1 MKQTLGMH
9 WESAEERLW
18 NTFYAA
24 ASDYYGKYKNLDIPA
39 EYVTEDLK
47 LGVWMSSQRESYQIG
62 RLSEEQINLL
72 NSIGMSWDRFETKWE
87 KGFSYAKRF
96 AEEYG
101 DINKVPQDFCYDD
114 FKVNVWLRAQRARKR
129 IGKLSD
135 ERIEK
140 LESIGFHWDKN
151 QAFWESGYNHAVA
164 YLQEHGS
171 LKIMPKYVCED
182 GFKLGRWIV
191 NQRSRMK
198 KGTLSP
204 EKVEMLKG
212 IGMGG

>member
-1 MKQTLGMH
+1 
-9 WESAEERLW
+9 
-18 NTFYAA
+18 
-24 ASDYYGKYKNLDIPA
+24 
-39 EYVTEDLK
+39 
-47 LGVWMSSQRESYQIG
+47 
-62 RLSEEQINLL
+62 
-72 NSIGMSWDRFETKWE
+72 MSWDRFETKWE

-140 LESIGFHWDKN
+140 LGSIGFHWGKN

-164 YLQEHGS
+164 YLQEH
-171 LKIMPKYVCED
+171 LV
-182 GFKLGRWIV
+182 
-191 NQRSRMK
+191 
-198 KGTLSP
+198 
-204 EKVEMLKG
+204 
-212 IGMGG
+212 

>member
-1 MKQTLGMH
+1 
-9 WESAEERLW
+9 
-18 NTFYAA
+18 
-24 ASDYYGKYKNLDIPA
+24 
-39 EYVTEDLK
+39 
-47 LGVWMSSQRESYQIG
+47 
-62 RLSEEQINLL
+62 
-72 NSIGMSWDRFETKWE
+72 MSWDRFETKWE

-101 DINKVPQDFCYDD
+101 DINKVPQDFCYYD
-114 FKVNVWLRAQRARKR
+114 FKVNVWLRVQRARKR

-171 LKIMPKYVCED
+171 LKIQPKY
-182 GFKLGRWIV
+182 
-191 NQRSRMK
+191 
-198 KGTLSP
+198 T
-204 EKVEMLKG
+204 
-212 IGMGG
+212 